1 MTIRRNPNLGNQD
14 AREAFVDQVATEDK
28 KRLHCFI
35 PAGIHH
41 TLKLMALEDDT
52 DMTTLVVNALQNYVA
67 ARRR

>member
-35 PAGIHH
+35 PADIHH

-67 ARRR
+67 ERRR